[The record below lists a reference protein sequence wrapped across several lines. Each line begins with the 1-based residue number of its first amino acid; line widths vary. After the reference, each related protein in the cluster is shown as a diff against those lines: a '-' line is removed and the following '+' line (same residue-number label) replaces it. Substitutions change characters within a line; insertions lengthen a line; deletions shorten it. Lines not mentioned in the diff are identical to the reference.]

1 VKFESATKSNKLM
14 NKRIYPHT
22 YQDEDNEHRGFFS
35 NFAISLF
42 CHLLF
47 FVVLFF
53 APGYATDRKPSLS
66 LINVSLVTLPSQ
78 DNAPLPAEVKTQT
91 AIEQKDQKEVISSK
105 TVPKPEN
112 KPPESISLKPKE
124 KKVKESLKKKT
135 FKTDRVVKSA
145 IKQIE
150 KEVEESRP
158 DQVEK
163 AIARLK
169 DQVEKTGPPSHSQ
182 PQDTKRTGP
191 PGGTGTG
198 SKKDPELMDIYQ
210 VEIAYR
216 IQKNW
221 SFNEQLAGGRTDLE
235 AWAAIKIMPNGEIK
249 ETWFDKRS
257 GNSYFDEQAK
267 KAILKSNP
275 LPPLPKE
282 YWRPYFEAGFH
293 FTASGISQ

>member
-1 VKFESATKSNKLM
+1 M
-14 NKRIYPHT
+14 NKRTYPHT
-22 YQDEDNEHRGFFS
+22 YQDEENDRRNFFS
-35 NFAISLF
+35 IFAVSLF
-42 CHLLF
+42 GHLLF
-47 FVVLFF
+47 FVILIF
-53 APGYATDRKPSLS
+53 APGYATDRNPSLS
-66 LINVSLVTLPSQ
+66 VINVSLVTLPSQ
-78 DNAPLPAEVKTQT
+78 DNAPLPAEVKPQT
-91 AIEQKDQKEVISSK
+91 AVDKIDQKATIPSK
-105 TVPKPEN
+105 SIPKTEN
-112 KPPESISLKPKE
+112 KSAESISLKPKE
-124 KKVKESLKKKT
+124 KKVKQSLKKQT
-135 FKTDRVVKSA
+135 FKSDKVVKSA
-145 IKQIE
+145 ITRIE

-158 DQVEK
+158 DQVAK

-169 DQVEKTGPPSHSQ
+169 DQVEKTGPPGPSK
-182 PQDTKRTGP
+182 PQDTQRTGP

-235 AWAAIKIMPNGEIK
+235 AWAAIKVMANGEIK

-275 LPPLPKE
+275 LPPLPKG

-293 FTASGISQ
+293 FTSSGISQ

>member
-1 VKFESATKSNKLM
+1 M

-22 YQDEDNEHRGFFS
+22 YQDEENDHRNFFS
-35 NFAISLF
+35 NFAVSLL

-47 FVVLFF
+47 FVILIL
-53 APGYATDRKPSLS
+53 APGYATDRNPSLS
-66 LINVSLVTLPSQ
+66 VINVSLVTLPSQ
-78 DNAPLPAEVKTQT
+78 NNAPSPAEVKPQT
-91 AIEQKDQKEVISSK
+91 TVDKIDQKATIPSK
-105 TVPKPEN
+105 SIPKTE
-112 KPPESISLKPKE
+112 KKSPESISLKPKG
-124 KKVKESLKKKT
+124 KKVKQSLKKKT
-135 FKTDRVVKSA
+135 FKADKVVKNA
-145 IKQIE
+145 ITRIE

-158 DQVEK
+158 DQVAK

-169 DQVEKTGPPSHSQ
+169 DQVDKTGPPSPST
-182 PQDTKRTGP
+182 PKDTQRTGP

-235 AWAAIKIMPNGEIK
+235 AWAAIKVMPNGEIK

-275 LPPLPKE
+275 LPPLPKG

-293 FTASGISQ
+293 FTSSGISQ